1 MAKILIVDDDITLR
15 DMYGERLKA
24 EGYEIDVA
32 ANGEEAIRK
41 VQGGSK
47 PDLILLDIMMP
58 KVNGFATLDMLK
70 STPEYKNIPVIL
82 LTALIQDENKV
93 RGLDSGA
100 VDYIIKSET
109 MPGDVIKKVKD
120 VLGKS
125 QGATPTPE
133 AKPEGQAPAQNPPE
147 QPQPP
152 AEAPKE

>member
-32 ANGEEAIRK
+32 TNGEEAIQK
-41 VQGGSK
+41 VQGGAK

-70 STPEYKNIPVIL
+70 NTPEYKNIPIIL

-100 VDYIIKSET
+100 ADYIIKSET

-125 QGATPTPE
+125 QGATP
-133 AKPEGQAPAQNPPE
+133 APAQTPPE
-147 QPQPP
+147 QPQTPT
-152 AEAPKE
+152 EAPKE

>member
-32 ANGEEAIRK
+32 SNGEEAIQK
-41 VQGGSK
+41 VQGSK

-70 STPEYKNIPVIL
+70 NTPEYKNIPVIL

-109 MPGDVIKKVKD
+109 MPGDVIKKVKT

-125 QGATPTPE
+125 GGATPAPE
-133 AKPEGQAPAQNPPE
+133 AATAEEKPQAE
-147 QPQPP
+147 QPQN
-152 AEAPKE
+152 EAPKA

>member
-32 ANGEEAIRK
+32 SNGEEAIQK
-41 VQGGSK
+41 VQASK
-47 PDLILLDIMMP
+47 PNLILLDIMMP

-70 STPEYKNIPVIL
+70 NTPEYKNIPVIL

-120 VLGKS
+120 VLAKS
-125 QGATPTPE
+125 GEASSSQPE
-133 AKPEGQAPAQNPPE
+133 AKQEQPSTPAQ
-147 QPQPP
+147 
-152 AEAPKE
+152 

>member
-32 ANGEEAIRK
+32 SNGEEAIQK

-70 STPEYKNIPVIL
+70 NTPDYKNIPVIL

-100 VDYIIKSET
+100 ADYIIKSET
-109 MPGDVIKKVKD
+109 MPGDVIKKVQA

-125 QGATPTPE
+125 QQTS
-133 AKPEGQAPAQNPPE
+133 PAAAQPE
-147 QPQPP
+147 QPQQAQTQQPAPP
-152 AEAPKE
+152 ATPEAPKE

>member
-32 ANGEEAIRK
+32 SNGEEAIQR
-41 VQGGSK
+41 VQGSK

-70 STPEYKNIPVIL
+70 NTPDYKNIPVIL

-93 RGLDSGA
+93 RGMDSGA
-100 VDYIIKSET
+100 ADYIIKSES
-109 MPGDVIKKVKD
+109 MPADVIKKIQN

-125 QGATPTPE
+125 KAPVPQTQQQNEQQAGAE
-133 AKPEGQAPAQNPPE
+133 E
-147 QPQPP
+147 
-152 AEAPKE
+152 PKQ